1 MHDENVKK
9 LFKKGLDYIMYGVE
23 EMSSFTTPDRN
34 TPQPILE
41 ANEKHLD
48 KSITYLHCGLEKILK
63 AKLADY
69 HFAFIFSDIKS
80 ADQTKFAEGTLYSV
94 SPKESVDRLQRW
106 HSIINENETNLI
118 RKFSDIRNNLEHWF
132 IEWDWIQQKNAQKS
146 IFKMLSFIIKFI
158 NEPETFDIH
167 AHEEFYEFFGEI
179 VSNTKLIN
187 GYKDF
192 RNNEIKDEIL
202 NSTTNRDY
210 LISCPCCKEDTLKLV
225 KNSLNTKQIKTSLCL
240 FCGCNLDDGGWLQ
253 NEYTK
258 KFLSKI
264 NTKWKCTYSGEDC
277 IDGPLIALPDK
288 EYFCLQCFKIDTKK
302 KVKKQPSSINSNREP
317 D

>member
-80 ADQTKFAEGTLYSV
+80 ADQTKFAEGRLSSV
-94 SPKESVDRLQRW
+94 SPKDSVDRLNRW
-106 HSIINENETNLI
+106 YSIINENETNLI
-118 RKFSDIRNNLEHWF
+118 RQFSEIRNNLEHWF
-132 IEWDWIQQKNAQKS
+132 IEWNWILQKDTQKI
-146 IFKMLSFIIKFI
+146 IFKILSFIIKFI
-158 NEPETFDIH
+158 NKPETFDIQ
-167 AHEEFYEFFGEI
+167 AHEDQFDFLGEI
-179 VSNTKLIN
+179 VSKTKLIT
-187 GYKDF
+187 GYRDF
-192 RNNEIKDEIL
+192 RRNEIKNDIL
-202 NSTTNRDY
+202 NSNVNGDY
-210 LISCPCCKEDTLKLV
+210 FISCPCCKEDTLTLV
-225 KNSLNTKQIKTSLCL
+225 KNTLITNTKQIKTSLCL
-240 FCGCNLDDGGWLQ
+240 FCGCQLDEGGWLES
-253 NEYTK
+253 EYIK
-258 KFLSKI
+258 KLSSKI
-264 NTKWKCTYSGEDC
+264 ETKWKCTYSNDDC
-277 IDGPLIALPDK
+277 SDGRLIALPDR

-302 KVKKQPSSINSNREP
+302 KLKKTT
-317 D
+317 